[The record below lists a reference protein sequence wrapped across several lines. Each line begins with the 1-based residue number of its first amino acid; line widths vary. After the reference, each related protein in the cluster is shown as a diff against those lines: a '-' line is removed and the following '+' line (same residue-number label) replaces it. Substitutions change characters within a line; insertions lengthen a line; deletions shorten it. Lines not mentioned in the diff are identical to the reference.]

1 MNRGVAWHFPSP
13 EFPSSRAPGFNL
25 ENYFNYFTE
34 IEEQF
39 RKCRSEPVLLSPID
53 WALVESWKEQGFPLE
68 AVLAGIER
76 SFEKFKAGKRRF
88 GKVNSLAYC
97 SQEVFRAV
105 EESRA
110 VAAQGGAAPDGTAPA
125 QKAEA
130 EAPFS
135 ASEISSFL
143 LRCAASVEAAGKL
156 AREEVRQV
164 LADELADA
172 ASTLRNL
179 ATPAPGQPAGDLEQM
194 ERILTAL
201 EEKLNAT
208 LQRGTPVEILADLR
222 AEVDRGLTTF
232 RRKMP
237 AAEVDL
243 LERRFLKNRLLE
255 HYKIPRLSLFYL

>member
-1 MNRGVAWHFPSP
+1 
-13 EFPSSRAPGFNL
+13 L

-39 RKCRSEPVLLSPID
+39 RKCRSEPVLLSPLD

-76 SFEKFKAGKRRF
+76 SFEKFKAGKRTYR
-88 GKVNSLAYC
+88 KVNTLAYC

-110 VAAQGGAAPDGTAPA
+110 LIAQGGAAQSGTVQAA
-125 QKAEA
+125 KAEV
-130 EAPFS
+130 EAQFS
-135 ASEISSFL
+135 TDEISRFL
-143 LRCAASVEAAGKL
+143 ARCAAAVEGAGKQ
-156 AREEVRQV
+156 ARADGKQV
-164 LADELADA
+164 LADELAEA
-172 ASTLRNL
+172 GTALNAL
-179 ATPAPGQPAGDLEQM
+179 AVRAQSQPAGDLEET

-208 LQRGTPVEILADLR
+208 LQRGTSVEVLTQLR
-222 AEVDRGLTTF
+222 AEVDRGLATF

-237 AAEVDL
+237 APEVDL
-243 LERRFLKNRLLE
+243 LERRFLKNGLLE

>member
-1 MNRGVAWHFPSP
+1 
-13 EFPSSRAPGFNL
+13 L

-39 RKCRSEPVLLSPID
+39 RKCRSEPVLLSPLD

-76 SFEKFKAGKRRF
+76 SFEKFKTAKRRY
-88 GKVNSLAYC
+88 GKVNSLSYC

-110 VAAQGGAAPDGTAPA
+110 LVAQGGAAQGGTAAPA
-125 QKAEA
+125 KTEA

-135 ASEISSFL
+135 TNEISQFFS
-143 LRCAASVEAAGKL
+143 RCAAAVEAAARQ
-156 AREEVRQV
+156 AREERKQV
-164 LADELADA
+164 LADELAEA
-172 ASTLRNL
+172 ASALVNL
-179 ATPAPGQPAGDLEQM
+179 GTQAQGQPAGDLEQM

-208 LQRGTPVEILADLR
+208 LQRGTPVVVLTELR
-222 AEVDRGLTTF
+222 AEVDRGLGTF

>member
-1 MNRGVAWHFPSP
+1 
-13 EFPSSRAPGFNL
+13 L

-39 RKCRSEPVLLSPID
+39 RKCRSEPVLLSPLD

-76 SFEKFKAGKRRF
+76 AFEKFKAGKRTYR
-88 GKVNSLAYC
+88 KVNSLAYC

-110 VAAQGGAAPDGTAPA
+110 LVAQGGAPQSGTAQPA
-125 QKAEA
+125 KAEM
-130 EAPFS
+130 ETPLS
-135 ASEISSFL
+135 IDEISRFL
-143 LRCAASVEAAGKL
+143 AHCSEAVQGAGTQ
-156 AREEVRQV
+156 ARDDGKQV

-172 ASTLRNL
+172 ATALNAL
-179 ATPAPGQPAGDLEQM
+179 AAWAQAQPAGDLEETEQ
-194 ERILTAL
+194 ILTAL

-208 LQRGTPVEILADLR
+208 LQRGTPVEVLAQLR
-222 AEVDRGLTTF
+222 AEVDRGLATF

>member
-1 MNRGVAWHFPSP
+1 M
-13 EFPSSRAPGFNL
+13 

-39 RKCRSEPVLLSPID
+39 RKCRSEPVLLSPLD

-68 AVLAGIER
+68 AVLAGIAR
-76 SFEKFKAGKRRF
+76 AFEKFKAGKRSYR
-88 GKVNSLAYC
+88 KVNTLAYC

-105 EESRA
+105 EESRTN
-110 VAAQGGAAPDGTAPA
+110 AAQEGSAGTSKAA
-125 QKAEA
+125 E

-135 ASEISSFL
+135 PNEMSRFFAG
-143 LRCAASVEAAGKL
+143 CAAAVDSAGAQ
-156 AREEVRQV
+156 ARINGKQV
-164 LADELADA
+164 LADELAEV
-172 ASTLRNL
+172 SKTLHDLN
-179 ATPAPGQPAGDLEQM
+179 AQTQAQPLRDLEAT
-194 ERILTAL
+194 ERTLTAL

-208 LQRGTPVEILADLR
+208 LQRGTSVEVLTELR
-222 AEVDRGLTTF
+222 AEVDRGLATF
-232 RRKMP
+232 RRKMS

>member
-1 MNRGVAWHFPSP
+1 MT
-13 EFPSSRAPGFNL
+13 L

-53 WALVESWKEQGFPLE
+53 WALVESWKEQGFPLP

-97 SQEVFRAV
+97 SQEVFKAV
-105 EESRA
+105 EEGRA
-110 VAAQGGAAPDGTAPA
+110 MEAQGGSAPA
-125 QKAEA
+125 AKAEA

-135 ASEISSFL
+135 TDEISRFL
-143 LRCAASVEAAGKL
+143 ARCAVAVEDAGRQ
-156 AREEVRQV
+156 ARGEGKQV
-164 LADELADA
+164 LADELAEA
-172 ASTLRNL
+172 AAALNSLVAR
-179 ATPAPGQPAGDLEQM
+179 AQAQAAGDLEET
-194 ERILTAL
+194 ERTLTAL
-201 EEKLNAT
+201 EEKLNAS
-208 LQRGTPVEILADLR
+208 LQRGTPVEILAQLR
-222 AEVDRGLTTF
+222 AEVDRGLVTF
-232 RRKMP
+232 RRKMA
-237 AAEVDL
+237 AAEIDL

>member
-1 MNRGVAWHFPSP
+1 V
-13 EFPSSRAPGFNL
+13 

-39 RKCRSEPVLLSPID
+39 RKCRSEPVLLSPLD

-68 AVLAGIER
+68 AVLKGIAR
-76 SFEKFKAGKRRF
+76 AFEKFKAGKRSYR
-88 GKVNSLAYC
+88 KVNTLAYC

-105 EESRA
+105 EESRTNS
-110 VAAQGGAAPDGTAPA
+110 AQD
-125 QKAEA
+125 AETRPSHA
-130 EAPFS
+130 TEESPFS
-135 ASEISSFL
+135 TSEVCRFFNG
-143 LRCAASVEAAGKL
+143 CAAAVEAASKH
-156 AREEVRQV
+156 ARAEGGAV

-172 ASTLRNL
+172 AKTLREL
-179 ATPAPGQPAGDLEQM
+179 EAKAQAQPLGDLEAT
-194 ERILTAL
+194 ERTLTAL

-208 LQRGTPVEILADLR
+208 LQRGTPVEVLTELR
-222 AEVDRGLTTF
+222 AEVDRGLATF